1 MRTCDILAPRL
12 SARHKSYFCVKD
24 AEKTCNYVIL
34 SVLGIFYK
42 LFCTSMTTSIIIGF
56 YYYISPGCYIE
67 RTQFIFRIQGKKS
80 LIHFGGRWLKTQ
92 KMLEKDLK
100 TWDVSCLEAVS
111 YKVACFPCFACFSNL
126 GFHFNIWRSLGR
138 FLFFSWSTN
147 QNNEN

>member
-12 SARHKSYFCVKD
+12 SARHKFYFCVKD

-67 RTQFIFRIQGKKS
+67 RTQFIFRIQGKKIS
-80 LIHFGGRWLKTQ
+80 HSFQWEVVEDPKNVT
-92 KMLEKDLK
+92 KEF
-100 TWDVSCLEAVS
+100 E
-111 YKVACFPCFACFSNL
+111 NL
-126 GFHFNIWRSLGR
+126 GCLVFRGSQLQGCLFSLFCLLLKFGFSFQYLVLFGEISF
-138 FLFFSWSTN
+138 FLMVYKL
-147 QNNEN
+147 E